1 MKIYTK
7 TGDDGTTSLY
17 SGGRVVKTHLRVE
30 AYGTVDELSAAIGVA
45 RAQKAASQTA
55 EWLAEIQN
63 QLFRLGADL
72 ATPADA
78 ASQHVVRIDADAIE
92 WLETKIDHMSGEL
105 PELKAFILPGGSTVA
120 AQLHVARTVCRRA
133 ERDAVKLGQNEPIG
147 DFVVQYLNRLSDFL
161 FTLARWEN
169 HQAGISEE
177 EWSPR

>member
-7 TGDDGTTSLY
+7 TGDDGTTSLF
-17 SGGRVVKTHLRVE
+17 SGGRVDKTHLRVE

-45 RAQKAASQTA
+45 RAQQPSAQAV

-63 QLFRLGADL
+63 QLFCLGADL

-78 ASQHVVRIDADAIE
+78 ASQNVVRMGAEAIE
-92 WLETKIDHMSGEL
+92 WLEAKIDFMTAGL
-105 PELKAFILPGGSTVA
+105 PELKAFILPGGSAVA

-133 ERDAVKLGQNEPIG
+133 ERNAVRLGQTEPIG

-161 FTLARWEN
+161 FMLARWEN
-169 HQAGISEE
+169 HQVGISDE
-177 EWSPR
+177 EWSAR